1 MSSVIGSLRVDLGL
15 DSAKFERGAGAAQKQ
30 LATMRK
36 QFLGVT
42 TVVAAMGAAITAAAL
57 KGAQHIDQAAKA
69 ARRLD
74 SSIGA
79 FEALKL
85 AAGEAGVSLSGLTND
100 LQTMNRE
107 LSTIGTSG
115 NGARALDA
123 LGLSIKDLQGLDADE
138 KLAVIADQVKSLGLT
153 SGQTTAVLRDLGVR
167 NREMALLVLQGG
179 DAIRAAREDIRAYG
193 LEVSAVDAG
202 RIEAANDQI
211 ARLGLITQYAGNQLA
226 IALVPA
232 LGAMAQAMTDSLKA
246 GGLLRAMIDGFVG
259 NLNELA
265 GVAIVATTAFGT
277 RYVGAMVAARLATLN
292 FATALGVMK
301 KALIRTGIGALIV
314 GAGVMVGKFL
324 DLIQRAGGFGK
335 ALTLLGE
342 VARGVWQGIVETAAA
357 IPVGLMAIWENVKS
371 GFLMMI
377 SDMLNRWSEFLQ
389 GVARSI
395 EGIDAFSG
403 TFDNLQ
409 ASITSVISSS
419 GAFADAS
426 NQAAGAAR
434 DLKGQASD
442 LASNGFDKAKE
453 ALKKLNVEVEGAS
466 EETTDLNDTLDD
478 TETSGGK
485 AAKGAGK
492 AADEIKR
499 AKTEAEAFA
508 DTLKEAAFTAED
520 LGTEKANI
528 LVGGVDGVANAFGDF
543 VAQGFRDFKGF
554 AKSILDTF
562 TGMISQMIAMAAK
575 NRIMLSMGFAG
586 GGAGGTAA
594 AGVPGGAGSAGG
606 SLMNSVMGAAG
617 IGSALVGG
625 FTNAASALFTSGIGS
640 MATTIGAQVGTA
652 VATGTATSIAAAAG
666 AVALPVLAVVAAVS
680 FFKKK
685 VTELDSGI
693 RIMAEGTDLTLKQF
707 KKLETKR
714 FWGLSKKVSMQFE
727 DLDEA
732 TAGPLEAALSGIQMN
747 VVSMADTLG
756 VAADTF
762 DDFSISI
769 DAATKGLSEADA
781 AAKIEEVI
789 GNFANN
795 FANMIPGLDY
805 FTTAGENMY
814 QTLIRVVGSLQT
826 VNQMFDRLGFGLL
839 DMSIEGAKASEAM
852 IAIFGSL
859 ENLNA
864 AATQY
869 YERFYSDAE
878 RAAQATLEV
887 RDAMAQMGMVMPA
900 TIEGFRAL
908 VDQAERMGDLDRVSD
923 LIKLSGA
930 FAAAFDARAALQD
943 QAAQANAQAQ
953 TDATNALQAAFARE
967 QAATRAAFQSAIDG
981 LQNELT
987 SARERMANSRA
998 ISDALASALG
1008 KRIFPDMAAQRQLQ
1022 DQAAAYL
1029 QSLVG
1034 LSRINDLKALQ
1045 DALQIVANPS
1055 ADTYETLQDYRRDFF
1070 ATSGVIRALSDTADL
1085 ALTADQQ
1092 AVQLLEQQIASMQA
1106 QSDAA
1111 VNLLQQQL
1119 DALLGVN
1126 DGLQSLADAIA
1137 SFKTA
1142 TAAAGGG
1149 GGGSSSGGGSS
1160 GGGSSWGGS
1169 SPLDALDNSNAN
1181 AIEKVY
1187 QDVLGRSADQAGMQF
1202 WIEQARNLTIPEIRD
1217 YISNSQE
1224 ALTGVIP
1231 QFARG
1236 GLHSGGWRVVGER
1249 GPELEYTGPSQ
1260 IVSHDRSRSLM
1271 DNSELV
1277 AEVRQLR
1284 ADMARL
1290 VSQSKES
1297 ATYIKRTSDATEYL
1311 ANDSKAS
1318 A

>member
-324 DLIQRAGGFGK
+324 DLVQSAGGFGK

-342 VARGVWQGIVETAAA
+342 VAGKVWQGIVASAAA
-357 IPVGLMAIWENVKS
+357 IPPALSGVWQLMKS
-371 GFLMMI
+371 GFLLAL
-377 SDMLNRWSEFLQ
+377 SDMATGFFDFTWNIANGLS
-389 GVARSI
+389 GVPAFEGMSASLMKLADGANAASGSLARAGY
-395 EGIDAFSG
+395 EAKAAADGAFS
-403 TFDNLQ
+403 
-409 ASITSVISSS
+409 S
-419 GAFADAS
+419 
-426 NQAAGAAR
+426 AAGTIREAFGPAR
-434 DLKGQASD
+434 
-442 LASNGFDKAKE
+442 E
-453 ALKKLNVEVEGAS
+453 AMEKLSGVTV
-466 EETTDLNDTLDD
+466 ETTETTEDLNDTLDD

-492 AADEIKR
+492 ATDEIKR

-594 AGVPGGAGSAGG
+594 AGVPGGAGGAGG
-606 SLMNSVMGAAG
+606 SLMNGVMGAAG

-693 RIMAEGTDLTLKQF
+693 RIMAEGTDLTLQGF
-707 KKLETKR
+707 KKLEIKR
-714 FWGLSKKVSMQFE
+714 FWGLSKKVRMEFE
-727 DLDEA
+727 DLEPA
-732 TAGPLEAALSGIQMN
+732 VAGPLEAALSGIQMN
-747 VVSMADTLG
+747 VVSMAEALG

-795 FANMIPGLDY
+795 FAVMIPGLDY

-839 DMSIEGAKASEAM
+839 DMSIEGAKASESLVAM
-852 IAIFGSL
+852 FGSL
-859 ENLNA
+859 ENLNT
-864 AATQY
+864 AATEY
-869 YERFYSDAE
+869 YQRFYSDTE

-908 VDQAERMGDLDRVSD
+908 VDQAERLGDLDRVGD

-930 FAAAFDARAALQD
+930 FAAAFDARAALQG
-943 QAAQANAQAQ
+943 QAEEK
-953 TDATNALQAAFARE
+953 ATSDLQAAFARE

-1008 KRIFPDMAAQRQLQ
+1008 KRIFPDMAAQRQSQ

-1034 LSRINDLKALQ
+1034 LSQINDLNALQ

-1119 DALLGVN
+1119 DALLGVS
-1126 DGLQSLADAIA
+1126 DGVQSLADAIA

-1160 GGGSSWGGS
+1160 GGGSSTDTW
-1169 SPLDALDNSNAN
+1169 LDKSNRNALTGL
-1181 AIEKVY
+1181 Y
-1187 QDVLGRSADQAGMQF
+1187 QDILGRAPDGPGLDFWVDQARDMPM
-1202 WIEQARNLTIPEIRD
+1202 TEIAEHLR
-1217 YISNSQE
+1217 NSQE
-1224 ALTGVIP
+1224 KLTGVIP

-1277 AEVRQLR
+1277 AEMRQMR

-1290 VSQSKES
+1290 VSQGQQS

>member
-30 LATMRK
+30 LAKMRK
-36 QFLGVT
+36 QFVGVT
-42 TVVAAMGAAITAAAL
+42 SVVAAMGAALTAAAL
-57 KGAQHIDQAAKA
+57 KGAQQIDQAAKS

-74 SSIGA
+74 SSIGG

-85 AAGEAGVSLSGLTND
+85 AASEAGVSLSGLAND

-107 LSTIGTSG
+107 LSSIGTSG
-115 NGARALDA
+115 NGKRALDA

-138 KLAVIADQVKSLGLT
+138 KLAVIADQVKSLGLS
-153 SGQTTAVLRDLGVR
+153 SGQTTAVLRDLGIR

-193 LEVSAVDAG
+193 LEVSAVDAS
-202 RIEAANDQI
+202 RIEAANDQLG
-211 ARLGLITQYAGNQLA
+211 RLGLITQYAGQQLA

-246 GGLLRAMIDGFVG
+246 GGLLRAMIDGFTD
-259 NLNELA
+259 NLNEIA
-265 GVAIVATTAFGT
+265 GVALVATTAFGT

-324 DLIQRAGGFGK
+324 DLVQSAGGFGK

-342 VARGVWQGIVETAAA
+342 VAGKVWQGIVASAAA
-357 IPVGLMAIWENVKS
+357 IPPALSGVWQLMKS
-371 GFLMMI
+371 GFLLAL
-377 SDMLNRWSEFLQ
+377 SDMATGFFDFTWNIANGLS
-389 GVARSI
+389 GVPAFEGMSASLMKLADGANAASGSLARAGY
-395 EGIDAFSG
+395 EAKAAADGAFS
-403 TFDNLQ
+403 
-409 ASITSVISSS
+409 S
-419 GAFADAS
+419 
-426 NQAAGAAR
+426 AAGTIREAFGPAR
-434 DLKGQASD
+434 
-442 LASNGFDKAKE
+442 KAME
-453 ALKKLNVEVEGAS
+453 KLSGVTV
-466 EETTDLNDTLDD
+466 ETTETTDDLNDTLDD

-543 VAQGFRDFKGF
+543 IAQGFQNFKGF

-586 GGAGGTAA
+586 GGAGGAAA
-594 AGVPGGAGSAGG
+594 AGVPGPGGAVG

-727 DLDEA
+727 DLDAA

-747 VVSMADTLG
+747 VVSMADALG
-756 VAADTF
+756 VAAETF
-762 DDFSISI
+762 DDFSIEI

-795 FANMIPGLDY
+795 FAVMIPGLDY

-839 DMSIEGAKASEAM
+839 DMSIEGAKASESLVAM
-852 IAIFGSL
+852 FGSL
-859 ENLNA
+859 ENLNT
-864 AATQY
+864 AATEY
-869 YERFYSDAE
+869 YQRFYSDTE

-887 RDAMAQMGMVMPA
+887 RDAMAQMGIVMPA

-908 VDQAERMGDLDRVSD
+908 VDQAERMGDLNRVGD

-930 FAAAFDARAALQD
+930 FAAAFDARVALQG
-943 QAAQANAQAQ
+943 QAEEK
-953 TDATNALQAAFARE
+953 ATSDLQAAFARE

-987 SARERMANSRA
+987 SARERLANSRA
-998 ISDALASALG
+998 ISEALTSALG
-1008 KRIFPDMAAQRQLQ
+1008 KRIFPDMAAQRQSQ

-1034 LSRINDLKALQ
+1034 LSQISDLNALQ

-1055 ADTYETLQDYRRDFF
+1055 TDTYETLQDYRRDFF
-1070 ATSGVIRALSDTADL
+1070 ATSGVIRALKDTAGL

-1092 AVQLLEQQIASMQA
+1092 AVVLLEQQIAAMQA

-1119 DALLGVN
+1119 DALMGVSE
-1126 DGLQSLADAIA
+1126 GMQSLATAISA
-1137 SFKTA
+1137 FKAA
-1142 TAAAGGG
+1142 TGGGEGGSGSGGG
-1149 GGGSSSGGGSS
+1149 GSGGGSS
-1160 GGGSSWGGS
+1160 GGTWLDSSNRR
-1169 SPLDALDNSNAN
+1169 AL
-1181 AIEKVY
+1181 EKVY
-1187 QDVLGRSADQAGMQF
+1187 QEELGRAPDAAGLDF
-1202 WIEQARNLTIPEIRD
+1202 WTEQARNLTIPEIREH
-1217 YISNSQE
+1217 IRKSQE

-1236 GLHSGGWRVVGER
+1236 GLHSGGWRLVGER

-1277 AEVRQLR
+1277 AEMRQMR

-1290 VSQSKES
+1290 VSQAQQS